1 MMSAST
7 KAPLPLFKVIF
18 LPYIGIFLL
27 YFLIAGTGSCWLY
40 YRAREAQAQLILN
53 NLTDNLSIII
63 EKLKN
68 NNLIH
73 LLENPDSWLNR
84 ELKSVFTH
92 YPELRSISIRSQQ
105 VGISQYLKNGIIVT
119 RSLSPLASQH
129 KKILSSKNVPS
140 LFHKNSPQSRLQ
152 KVETRKL
159 QMVGTG
165 EQPMISNSYS
175 RNNTRYRCSPVPAR
189 KNLLFAGD
197 SPLLKISF
205 ILTDQ
210 TNRPIEVEFSFHRTS
225 LQNLVA
231 TSLNNLVQ
239 AIFYFVLLGVIG
251 LISAVFL
258 TIWAGKCIHRI
269 EAKVQNLYRQA
280 SLAELTS
287 EFVHNLRNPLA
298 SFRANLQNLLITP
311 EEMEIII
318 EEMDNDLQRLD
329 QKLSSFLRLTRLEQ
343 EPMTITTAGT
353 ILKECIN
360 KIQPLAQNKGLKFV
374 LEVLDDPPIKARVQ
388 SFSDAIIN
396 ILVNAIESG
405 QKTGAINILI
415 LSARKSNRVQ
425 IKITDHGNGI
435 PSVYKHKIFQPFFT
449 TKTEGHGLGL
459 AIVKKIIDQHNG
471 TITVQSTDNKG
482 TTFLIDI
489 PGVACKESKYA
500 NYRWRGQAND

>member
-1 MMSAST
+1 MSAST

-105 VGISQYLKNGIIVT
+105 VGISQYLKKGVIVT

-129 KKILSSKNVPS
+129 KKILSSKIVPS
-140 LFHKNSPQSRLQ
+140 LFHKNSPH
-152 KVETRKL
+152 
-159 QMVGTG
+159 
-165 EQPMISNSYS
+165 
-175 RNNTRYRCSPVPAR
+175 
-189 KNLLFAGD
+189 
-197 SPLLKISF
+197 LKISF

-258 TIWAGKCIHRI
+258 TIWVGKCIHRI

-360 KIQPLAQNKGLKFV
+360 RIQPLAQNKGLKFV

-500 NYRWRGQAND
+500 NYRWRAQAND